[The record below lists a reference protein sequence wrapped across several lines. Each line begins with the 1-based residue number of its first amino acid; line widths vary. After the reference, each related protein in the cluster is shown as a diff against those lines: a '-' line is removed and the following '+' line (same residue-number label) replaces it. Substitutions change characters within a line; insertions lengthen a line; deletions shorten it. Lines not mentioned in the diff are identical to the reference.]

1 MSDRRHK
8 LFEYL
13 GVSAERNILYVGV
26 RKGAFL
32 SELRAELSTSKRR
45 VVVRVST
52 LSDNPLSSFSLRATC
67 FKAFIASFTA
77 SMAEVEEENDGKYV
91 RKQWE
96 R

>member
-1 MSDRRHK
+1 MSDSRNE

-13 GVSAERNILYVGV
+13 GVSAERNILHVGV

-32 SELRAELSTSKRR
+32 SEFRVELSTSKRR
-45 VVVRVST
+45 VVVKEST
-52 LSDNPLSSFSLRATC
+52 LSDNPLSFSLKATC
-67 FKAFIASFTA
+67 FKTLIASFTA
-77 SMAEVEEENDGKYV
+77 SMVEVEEGNEGEDV